1 MRPDSEVK
9 RDVEQEL
16 QWDADIDASDIGVSV
31 KGGVVTLTGFVR
43 SYAQK
48 WQAERAAKRVAGVVG
63 VANDI
68 EVRIPSVDQRPDPE
82 IARDAVSALQQELPY
97 SANQIKVVVDKG
109 WITLEGDV
117 EWQYQRQRAEE
128 AVRRIKG
135 LKGVNNSITIKPK
148 ATPSDIKRRIEE
160 SFRRN
165 AEIDADRITVDA
177 TGNEVVLKG
186 TVRSWAERKEA
197 ERAAWLAP
205 GVTRVDNRI
214 TISY

>member
-82 IARDAVSALQQELPY
+82 IARDAVAALQRDLPEDGTRILR
-97 SANQIKVVVDKG
+97 SRRWTRPRGGHDAIA
-109 WITLEGDV
+109 
-117 EWQYQRQRAEE
+117 REE
-128 AVRRIKG
+128 AQR
-135 LKGVNNSITIKPK
+135 
-148 ATPSDIKRRIEE
+148 DKRDREPPAALIAQEAGTSE
-160 SFRRN
+160 TAVTSSWSSRQTKSMPIRPRSL
-165 AEIDADRITVDA
+165 DAR
-177 TGNEVVLKG
+177 
-186 TVRSWAERKEA
+186 
-197 ERAAWLAP
+197 
-205 GVTRVDNRI
+205 
-214 TISY
+214 